1 MPRTQRHST
10 QRPARARIVILAVAI
25 LTLAAACSSD
35 SSDDEPAATTTT
47 AEGATTTA
55 GDDTT
60 TTTAASTDDG
70 GDSGSDASGDT
81 EYAIVTIGT
90 ETYEADMSGSLAAC
104 IALGGAVGGVGQII
118 EPGSGTIDMTI
129 PPENWE
135 SSADDWDP
143 PSIRV
148 DLGEDENGVPID
160 WRAGGEIVESFPD
173 LAGKSQVDS
182 FAVDGATASGT
193 ATFIDFFQVQMAGTG
208 QVDDPEPVEGTFE
221 INCG

>member
-1 MPRTQRHST
+1 M
-10 QRPARARIVILAVAI
+10 ILAVAI

-70 GDSGSDASGDT
+70 GDSGSEASGDT

-129 PPENWE
+129 PPEDWE
-135 SSADDWDP
+135 SSSEDWDP

-148 DLGEDENGVPID
+148 DLGEDDNGVPID

-173 LAGKSQVDS
+173 LVGKSQVDS
-182 FAVDGATASGT
+182 FSVDGSTATGT
-193 ATFIDFFQVQMAGTG
+193 ATFIDFFQVQLAGSG

>member
-1 MPRTQRHST
+1 M
-10 QRPARARIVILAVAI
+10 RARIVILAVAI

-60 TTTAASTDDG
+60 TTTAAGTDDG

-135 SSADDWDP
+135 SSSDDWDP

-160 WRAGGEIVESFPD
+160 WRAGGEIIESLPD
-173 LAGKSQVDS
+173 LVGKSQVDS
-182 FAVDGATASGT
+182 FAVDGATATGT
-193 ATFIDFFQVQMAGTG
+193 ATFIDFFQVQLAGG
-208 QVDDPEPVEGTFE
+208 DQVDDPEPVEGTFE

>member
-1 MPRTQRHST
+1 M
-10 QRPARARIVILAVAI
+10 ILAVAI

-55 GDDTT
+55 GDDAT
-60 TTTAASTDDG
+60 TTTAASTDG
-70 GDSGSDASGDT
+70 GDSGSNPSGDS

-90 ETYEADMSGSLAAC
+90 ETYEADMSGTLAAC

-135 SSADDWDP
+135 SSSEDWDP

-148 DLGEDENGVPID
+148 DLGEDANGVPID
-160 WRAGGEIVESFPD
+160 WRAGGDLVESMPD

-193 ATFIDFFQVQMAGTG
+193 ATFIDFFQVQLASGG